1 MSVNILS
8 APEDLRGMLASCR
21 DRVEVSQEKLAEM
34 VGVSGRHY
42 GDFERGKVPHP
53 NPQLLERVA
62 AVLQMSTT
70 EKQSMYELV
79 SGLQVA

>member
-8 APEDLRGMLASCR
+8 ASEDLRGMLASCR

-42 GDFERGKVPHP
+42 GDFERGKVLRP

-62 AVLQMSTT
+62 DVLQMSTT